1 MDART
6 TSPTGGGSEERPE
19 SARGPEGEREPR
31 SADDKRYIRT
41 LTAVYVTLLLTAFS
55 VAVWAQRVEH
65 DFTTAAT
72 ALGAVFLLVPTVEV
86 VAKRDDRRDA
96 TQHRAAFLKAFGLAA
111 VPALI
116 AWLALGLLPDD
127 VTGRTEL
134 RDATLRSGAAAEL
147 VVGSAP
153 DGHDELSV
161 TLEVRETAGGG
172 TSCIPGSELR
182 FDGQDLA
189 EPVTVETDRELTVTL
204 PLDAAGP
211 GVSSDI
217 TLLAAEGC
225 EVTLV
230 SKQTRYR

>member
-6 TSPTGGGSEERPE
+6 TSSPEGGESGGRPE
-19 SARGPEGEREPR
+19 

-65 DFTTAAT
+65 DFTAAAT

-96 TQHRAAFLKAFGLAA
+96 TQHRLAFLKAFGIAA
-111 VPALI
+111 VPTVL
-116 AWLALGLLPDD
+116 AWLVLAALPVD
-127 VTGRTEL
+127 VTDRTEL
-134 RDATLRSGAAAEL
+134 ENATLRSGTTAQL
-147 VVGSAP
+147 TVDSAP
-153 DGHDELSV
+153 DGDELSV
-161 TLEVRETAGGG
+161 TLEVREAAAGG
-172 TSCIPGSELR
+172 TSCIPGGELR

-189 EPVTVETDRELTVTL
+189 EPVTVETDDELTTTL

-211 GVSSDI
+211 GVSADI

-230 SKQTRYR
+230 RKQASYR